1 MERCEQRGPPP
12 CAQIHENLRGLGF
25 RVGVASVLWKRRKGL
40 ECKAKC
46 TLAGSEDLV
55 GSCFIEIQVP

>member
-55 GSCFIEIQVP
+55 GR